1 MKKITAFI
9 LCFLLFFSSIPVQA
23 LEASPGFTQEVEK
36 AVDRCIN
43 LYPCEIDSYQRPITR
58 GEFAVLSVNFVAAL
72 YGFGSA
78 GDDFF
83 QRYFT
88 YHTDAA
94 RQPYK
99 YEDYFKWPA
108 QYGTYMPWA
117 YLLRHEY
124 RPFTDVPGTGAV
136 NMTIR
141 GAQLMGLVRG
151 QRGGSYEPDRPIRR
165 QEAAI
170 MLGRIIYLY
179 GPQLVNRQPVTY
191 PDSAE
196 IGEGPRPYVDIVSN
210 ANIMRGKGDG
220 KFHPTEYF
228 TVEQSLATFNRM
240 YDLLEEQ
247 LTPLCGYDIS
257 LEEYQ
262 QRADVC
268 YKEIFEDYAIVCC
281 YEPSYSRPPSDGP
294 VIEQGFLLFR
304 KYSEKGGDRGTS
316 MAPRRPQDFRWD
328 AENERLYFSFEDDKS
343 TYYLD
348 AENMKIVSLS

>member
-1 MKKITAFI
+1 MKKIAIFI
-9 LCFLLFFSSIPVQA
+9 LCFLLILSSVPAQA
-23 LEASPGFTQEVEK
+23 LEASPGFAQEVEK
-36 AVDRCIN
+36 AADRCIN
-43 LYPCEIDSYQRPITR
+43 LHPCKIDSYQRPITR

-72 YGFGSA
+72 YGFGGA

-94 RQPYK
+94 GQPYK
-99 YEDYFKWPA
+99 YEDYFKWDA
-108 QYGTYMPWA
+108 QNGTYMPWA

-124 RPFTDVPGTGAV
+124 RPFTDVPGTGQV

-151 QRGGSYEPDRPIRR
+151 QRGGSYEPNRPIRR

-210 ANIMRGKGDG
+210 ADIMHGKGDG
-220 KFHPTEYF
+220 KFHPTDYF
-228 TVEQSLATFNRM
+228 TIEQSLATFNRM

-247 LTPLCGYDIS
+247 LTPLCDIEIPFEELSRADGVCYGEILENYAIICTYYRDGPMTPS
-257 LEEYQ
+257 LE
-262 QRADVC
+262 AS
-268 YKEIFEDYAIVCC
+268 IP
-281 YEPSYSRPPSDGP
+281 PSYLIFTKIS
-294 VIEQGFLLFR
+294 
-304 KYSEKGGDRGTS
+304 KKGGERNES
-316 MAPRRPQDFRWD
+316 MPGMSPADFRWD
-328 AENERLYFSFEDDKS
+328 AEKERLYFADKYEGNV
-343 TYYLD
+343 YYLD
-348 AENMKIVSLS
+348 AENMKIISLP

>member
-1 MKKITAFI
+1 MKKNAIFI
-9 LCFLLFFSSIPVQA
+9 LCLLLFLSSVPAQA
-23 LEASPGFTQEVEK
+23 LEASPGFVQEVEK
-36 AVDRCIN
+36 ATDRCIN

-94 RQPYK
+94 GQPYK
-99 YEDYFKWPA
+99 YENYFKWDA
-108 QYGTYMPWA
+108 QNGTYMPWA

-124 RPFTDVPGTGAV
+124 RPFTDVPGTGQV

-151 QRGGSYEPDRPIRR
+151 QRGGSYEPNRPIRR

-210 ANIMRGKGDG
+210 ADIMHGKGDG
-220 KFHPTEYF
+220 KFHPTDYF
-228 TVEQSLATFNRM
+228 TIEQSLATFNRM

-247 LTPLCGYDIS
+247 LTPLCDIEIPFKELS
-257 LEEYQ
+257 
-262 QRADVC
+262 RAEGVC
-268 YKEIFEDYAIVCC
+268 YGEIFENYAIICTYVGNHWGSASV
-281 YEPSYSRPPSDGP
+281 EPEMIPGYLYFEKCS
-294 VIEQGFLLFR
+294 
-304 KYSEKGGDRGTS
+304 KKGGYRGVS
-316 MAPRRPQDFRWD
+316 MTPRKPQDFRWD
-328 AENERLYFSFEDDKS
+328 AENERLYFSLEDDKC

-348 AENMKIVSLS
+348 AENMKIISLS

>member
-36 AVDRCIN
+36 ATDRCIN

-124 RPFTDVPGTGAV
+124 RPFTDVPGTEAV

-220 KFHPTEYF
+220 KFHPTDYF
-228 TVEQSLATFNRM
+228 TIEQSLATFNRM

-247 LTPLCGYDIS
+247 VPPLCDIEISFKKYIEGDGVCYSEILENYAIICRYLIDGPMNPS
-257 LEEYQ
+257 LEASIPSSYL
-262 QRADVC
+262 
-268 YKEIFEDYAIVCC
+268 IFTKI
-281 YEPSYSRPPSDGP
+281 S
-294 VIEQGFLLFR
+294 
-304 KYSEKGGDRGTS
+304 KKGGDRSKS
-316 MAPRRPQDFRWD
+316 MPGMTPANFRWD
-328 AENERLYFSFEDDKS
+328 AENERLYFTDQYEERA
-343 TYYLD
+343 YYFD
-348 AENMKIVSLS
+348 AKNMKIVPLS

>member
-1 MKKITAFI
+1 MKKTAIFI
-9 LCFLLFFSSIPVQA
+9 LCFLLVFFSVPAQA
-23 LEASPGFTQEVEK
+23 LEASPGFAQEVKK
-36 AVDRCIN
+36 AADRCIN
-43 LYPCEIDSYQRPITR
+43 LHPCEIDSYQRPITR

-99 YEDYFKWPA
+99 YENYFKWDA
-108 QYGTYMPWA
+108 QNGTYMPWA

-124 RPFTDVPGTGAV
+124 RPFTDVLGTGQV

-151 QRGGSYEPDRPIRR
+151 QRGGSYEPNRPIRR

-210 ANIMRGKGDG
+210 ADIMHGKGDG
-220 KFHPTEYF
+220 KFHPTDYF

-247 LTPLCGYDIS
+247 MTPLCDIEIPFKELS
-257 LEEYQ
+257 
-262 QRADVC
+262 RADGVR
-268 YKEIFEDYAIVCC
+268 YGKIFENYAIICT
-281 YEPSYSRPPSDGP
+281 YYIDGPMNPSLDASIPPSYLIFTKISR
-294 VIEQGFLLFR
+294 
-304 KYSEKGGDRGTS
+304 KGGDRSES
-316 MAPRRPQDFRWD
+316 MPGMTPADFRWD
-328 AENERLYFSFEDDKS
+328 AENERLYFADKYEGNV
-343 TYYLD
+343 YYLD
-348 AENMKIVSLS
+348 AKNMKIIPLS